1 MFKAFTKK
9 LLLKAGLEVKRV
21 TVLDKHKGLKAHE
34 LKNEIINKFMQ
45 RLKKEPLNAN
55 SHLDYALFSSEIGK
69 NFLAYAEF
77 KTAKSLGAVID
88 KEKLLEEKLRNA
100 IPDHQ
105 SMNHNQY
112 FRFKTLCDE
121 LVLRANNKDISVL
134 DVGGSEGQLA
144 SFLPKGTRYCLAE
157 PTTNCISGTDLPFED
172 GSFDYVVA
180 CHVLEHIP
188 IEARTIFLNQLMSKA
203 KSGVILLN
211 PFHIDGTFVRE
222 RFELLIDI
230 TNAEWAKEHLECS
243 LPKLDDIRAYAVEQE
258 VEVSMKPSGTLT
270 TGLAFAFVDHFSG
283 KADLR
288 DDRDK
293 ISTFFNNNYFNI
305 LDSEDYPVAYMVYLK
320 CKN

>member
-1 MFKAFTKK
+1 MFKALTKR
-9 LLLKAGLEVKRV
+9 LLLTMGLEINRV
-21 TVLDKHKGLKAHE
+21 QGNQRNKVLKEQQLKTKA
-34 LKNEIINKFMQ
+34 IAKFMEI
-45 RLKKEPLNAN
+45 LEKEPLNADA
-55 SHLDYALFSSEIGK
+55 HLEYALFLSQI
-69 NFLAYAEF
+69 NRDFLAYAEF

-88 KEKLLEEKLRNA
+88 KENLLGEKLRGA

-105 SMNHNQY
+105 NMNHNQF

-121 LVLRANNKDISVL
+121 LVLRAENKDISVL

-144 SFLPKGTRYCLAE
+144 SFLPEGTRYCLAE

-172 GSFDYVVA
+172 GAFDYVVA

-188 IEARTIFLNQLMSKA
+188 IEARTVFLNQLMSKA
-203 KSGVILLN
+203 KYGVILLN
-211 PFHIDGTFVRE
+211 PFHLDGTFVRE
-222 RFELLIDI
+222 RLELLIDI

-243 LPKLDDIRAYAVEQE
+243 LPKLDDIRTYAVEQE